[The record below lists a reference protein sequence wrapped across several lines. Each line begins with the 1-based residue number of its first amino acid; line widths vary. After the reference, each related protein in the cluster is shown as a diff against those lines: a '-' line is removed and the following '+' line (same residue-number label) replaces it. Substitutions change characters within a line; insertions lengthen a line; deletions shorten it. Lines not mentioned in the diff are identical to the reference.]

1 MCLAALPLHGR
12 AAEPHTVELPH
23 QGAQSSLIYRYS
35 LALLDMALKAG
46 GWKGAMREHPHRRG
60 EDLQQGVWA
69 REMAAGTPGYDVCWF
84 MTSAD
89 RERRLNAVRVP
100 MYRGLFGW
108 RLLLIAQGQQAR
120 FSALRGAQ
128 DWRQLSL
135 VQGRDWPDTDILRA
149 NGLRV
154 SGPDR
159 YDTMLDWLR
168 QGRVDAFPRAV
179 VEAFVEAETQAGV
192 TVESQWAVHY
202 PTALYFFV
210 NRSRPALLA
219 TLRQGMEALVANGQL
234 RHLFEAH
241 FAALLARADLG
252 NRRVLRLRNPL
263 LPAGTPL
270 DRSALWWQ
278 P

>member
-1 MCLAALPLHGR
+1 M
-12 AAEPHTVELPH
+12 EVPH

-35 LALLDMALKAG
+35 LALLDLALKAG
-46 GWKGAMREHPHRRG
+46 GWRGAMREHPHRPG

-69 REMAAGTPGYDVCWF
+69 REMARGTPGYDVCWF

-108 RLLLIAQGQQAR
+108 RLLLVAQGQQAR

-149 NGLRV
+149 NGLKV

-159 YDTMLDWLR
+159 YETMLDWLR

-179 VEAFVEAETQAGV
+179 VEAYVEAETHPGLA
-192 TVESQWAVHY
+192 VESQWALHY

-210 NRSRPALLA
+210 NRNRPVLLA
-219 TLRQGMEALVANGQL
+219 RLRQGMEALVDNGQL
-234 RHLFEAH
+234 QHLFESH
-241 FAALLARADLG
+241 FAPLLARADLG
-252 NRRVLRLRNPL
+252 RRRVLRLRNPL
-263 LPAGTPL
+263 LPLGTPL
-270 DRSALWWQ
+270 DRSALWWR